1 MEKKVASFEKYEI
14 FLADQLCLDEI
25 SRFIVKENY
34 VHHLKTKSEPR
45 LDADIFDV
53 FTEENYLYS
62 PNSKIYIART
72 YKGQIIG
79 CIRSFRWDKQK
90 ILPIEKIYG
99 INPLRAIHEGEKCN
113 FWHIGRF
120 AVTKLSRI
128 TTITLFKQLMVL
140 AVKPIVEDKDS
151 CLIAEVDSKLLK
163 VANALGLDTCQ
174 VGQPINYLASETIPI
189 FASKKGV
196 SKFYSKYSYLLDAV

>member
-14 FLADQLCLDEI
+14 FMADQLCLDEI

-34 VHHLKTKSEPR
+34 VHHLKTKSEQKIN
-45 LDADIFDV
+45 ADIFDV

-140 AVKPIVEDKDS
+140 AVKPIVEDS
-151 CLIAEVDSKLLK
+151 NSYLIAEVDSKLLK
-163 VANALGLDTCQ
+163 IVNTLGLDTCQ
-174 VGQPINYLASETIPI
+174 VGQPINYLASETVPI

-196 SKFYSKYSYLLDAV
+196 SKFYSKYSYLLEAV